1 MSVSPRSTTV
11 DGDAS
16 PFVVVVS
23 AEAHPSGAGS
33 ERSDPA
39 TSPAALARPR
49 TGYGGAIRLA
59 QGRVLGPPSSPG
71 TELLLGLLFWRSRRD
86 AEDFAAELSRA
97 ESTWVVDEG
106 IYRFTTSATA
116 SPDDA
121 TPVDPVRAAPTAAHE
136 IIRLAPVAGK
146 QAWMAEYN
154 ESETRGH
161 IRTLEGFVSTSFFRD
176 LRSDRIIEYVQWRS
190 ADDLTAAFGDE
201 RFAEHLSVN
210 SHYSDGEAFLFG
222 VRSTDAAPADEP
234 PDGSSTPSGT
244 DGPAAAQSPEAR
256 P

>member
-1 MSVSPRSTTV
+1 MSPRSTTV
-11 DGDAS
+11 DVDES

-23 AEAHPSGAGS
+23 AEAHPSGTGS
-33 ERSDPA
+33 ERSDPV
-39 TSPAALARPR
+39 TSPQALARPR

-59 QGRVLGPPSSPG
+59 HGRVLGPPSSPG
-71 TELLLGLLFWRSRRD
+71 TELLLGLIFWRSRRD
-86 AEDFAAELSRA
+86 AEEFAAELGRTR
-97 ESTWVVDEG
+97 STWVVDEG
-106 IYRFTTSATA
+106 IYRFTAAVTTC
-116 SPDDA
+116 PGDA

-154 ESETRGH
+154 ESETRDH
-161 IRTLEGFVSTSFFRD
+161 IRNLDGFVSTSFLRD

-201 RFAEHLSVN
+201 RFAEHMSVN
-210 SHYSDGEAFLFG
+210 SHYSDGEAFLFEE
-222 VRSTDAAPADEP
+222 RSTDAEPADGP
-234 PDGSSTPSGT
+234 STLSET
-244 DGPAAAQSPEAR
+244 DGPAVGQSTEAR